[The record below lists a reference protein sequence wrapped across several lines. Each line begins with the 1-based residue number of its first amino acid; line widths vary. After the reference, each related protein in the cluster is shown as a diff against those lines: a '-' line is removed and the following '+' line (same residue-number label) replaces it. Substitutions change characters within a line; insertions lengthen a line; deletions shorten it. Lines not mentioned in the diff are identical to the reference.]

1 MAPKATPIARRTG
14 QLAFDDLSL
23 PLHLVTF
30 VVFDLET
37 TGGSAGGGDAITE
50 IGAVKVR
57 GGEVLG
63 TFATLVNPGAAI
75 PTAITHL
82 VSVTCD
88 GAGGPPLIYPCGRWT
103 ATPR

>member
-1 MAPKATPIARRTG
+1 MLGGGDRRARAG
-14 QLAFDDLSL
+14 QLTFGDISL

-50 IGAVKVR
+50 VGAVKVR

-63 TFATLVNPGAAI
+63 TFATLVNPGAPI
-75 PTAITHL
+75 PPGITYL
-82 VSVTCD
+82 TGIASVM
-88 GAGGPPLIYPCGRWT
+88 PVR
-103 ATPR
+103 